1 MKKTFL
7 LVTLIALASCKKEEV
22 KEESQTLNFVCKCD
36 EVQWSRIA
44 IEEPWTVDY
53 YIEPWEVNC
62 DSTQFY
68 EYSYY
73 SEDSLV
79 SRAVDC
85 NYYLS
90 Q

>member
-1 MKKTFL
+1 MKKTIL
-7 LVTLIALASCKKEEV
+7 LVALVALASCKKEEV
-22 KEESQTLNFVCKCD
+22 KEEPQTLNVVCKCD
-36 EVQWSRIA
+36 EVQWSRIDMNNA
-44 IEEPWTVDY
+44 WTVDY

-73 SEDSLV
+73 SEDSLI